1 MITTNPVLP
10 SSAQQTNHTATQID
24 QDIEM
29 KEMDSE
35 EQPKVVKRPF
45 TQIYVCSKGKTIRIT
60 GKEKLKKRL
69 DQQKVTI
76 QYSVPYLR
84 FY

>member
-10 SSAQQTNHTATQID
+10 SSAQQTNHTATHID